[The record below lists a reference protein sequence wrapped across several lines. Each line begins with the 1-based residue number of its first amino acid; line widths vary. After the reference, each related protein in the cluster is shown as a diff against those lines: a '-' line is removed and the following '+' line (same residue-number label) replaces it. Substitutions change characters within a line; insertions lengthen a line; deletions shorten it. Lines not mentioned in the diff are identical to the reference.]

1 MVCVSFDF
9 EKVFQDQVYT
19 FKASDER
26 EHQVQ
31 QLTEK
36 LKQEISELEQRI
48 EQIVTTDS
56 CSRESMIRTFRTMV
70 KTRKQLLKQLA
81 EK

>member
-26 EHQVQ
+26 KHQVQ

-36 LKQEISELEQRI
+36 LKQEIFDLEQRI
-48 EQIVTTDS
+48 EQIVTADS
-56 CSRESMIRTFRTMV
+56 CCRESMIRTFRTMV
-70 KTRKQLLKQLA
+70 KTRKQLLKQLI

>member
-1 MVCVSFDF
+1 MVCVSLDS
-9 EKVFQDQVYT
+9 EQAIQDQVYA

-26 EHQVQ
+26 EQQVQ

-48 EQIVTTDS
+48 QQIAKADS
-56 CSRESMIRTFRTMV
+56 CSRESMVRTFRSMV
-70 KTRKQLLKQLA
+70 KTRQKLLQQLMDG
-81 EK
+81 

>member
-9 EKVFQDQVYT
+9 EQVFQDQVYT
-19 FKASDER
+19 FRASDER

-36 LKQEISELEQRI
+36 LKQEIADLEQRI
-48 EQIVTTDS
+48 EQIVATGS
-56 CSRESMIRTFRTMV
+56 NSRESMVKTFRTMV
-70 KTRKQLLKQLA
+70 KTRQQLLKQLI
-81 EK
+81 KK